1 MGGPVYFCL
10 HVITWTI
17 FCFNYLRPVQI
28 LLILVRKLVS
38 SQISTLLKKETLD
51 HMITASPLN
60 FRDIILSW

>member
-1 MGGPVYFCL
+1 M
-10 HVITWTI
+10 
-17 FCFNYLRPVQI
+17 QI